1 MKTHGSLT
9 TVSADLDPKVA
20 AKSVKDCVD
29 DPWDATAI
37 PRGSTSKDLTKVDAD
52 LRSALVFKAKAGRK
66 SGGEVAEAGELLRVE
81 SRKPPKV
88 PKSPSPP
95 KSSGPPSLESTTTT
109 TGPGSSTPS

>member
-1 MKTHGSLT
+1 
-9 TVSADLDPKVA
+9 VA
-20 AKSVKDCVD
+20 AKSIKDCVE

-81 SRKPPKV
+81 SRKLPKV
-88 PKSPSPP
+88 PKSSKPS
-95 KSSGPPSLESTTTT
+95 KVQWSTIA
-109 TGPGSSTPS
+109 GVNNNNNRARFFNSF